1 MVQQT
6 PQTPVKYLS
15 YEEYY
20 AYDDGSGI
28 CYELEDGGLVARQP
42 ESIFN
47 SDVSIHL
54 LFALGNFIPYHL
66 LACREIAIGVSGQR
80 DTVRISDMIILVEE
94 CRAALETTKS
104 GTITHDMPLP
114 LVVIEV
120 VSAGHENEARDYRF
134 KRSEYTARGIA
145 EYWIVDPVRSQI
157 TLLSWV
163 EDFCDESIY
172 TGDMVIKSGVIPEI
186 EINLSDILG

>member
-1 MVQQT
+1 MVQAAS
-6 PQTPVKYLS
+6 PQVKYLS

-20 AYDDGSGI
+20 AYDDGSDI
-28 CYELEDGGLVARQP
+28 CYELEDGELVARQP

-54 LFALGNFIPYHL
+54 LFALGNFIPHHL
-66 LACREIAIGVSGQR
+66 LACKEIAIAVSGR
-80 DTVRISDMIILVEE
+80 RATVRIPDLIILGEE
-94 CRAALETTKS
+94 CRAALETTKR
-104 GTITHDMPLP
+104 GTITHDMPPP

-134 KRSEYTARGIA
+134 KRSEYAARGIA
-145 EYWIVDPVRSQI
+145 EYWIVDPVRRLI

-163 EDFCDESIY
+163 EGFYDEYIY
-172 TGDMVIKSGVIPEI
+172 TGDAVIKSGVIPEI